1 MTETL
6 QVILY
11 VLGAI
16 LLTVLI
22 ILGIKLIGTLNKI
35 NEVVDDINRK
45 VKTLDGFF
53 SLIDYTTDK
62 ITSVSDKVVGLASSI
77 INKIK
82 GNKEESEENID
93 E

>member
-62 ITSVSDKVVGLASSI
+62 ITSVGDKVVGLASSI

>member
-1 MTETL
+1 MMETL

-16 LLTVLI
+16 ALTVLI
-22 ILGIKLIGTLNKI
+22 ILGIKLIVTVNKI

-45 VKTLDGFF
+45 IKTLDGFF
-53 SLIDYTTDK
+53 ALVDYTTEK
-62 ITSVSDKVVGLASSI
+62 IELVSDKVVGLASSI
-77 INKIK
+77 IKKIS
-82 GNKEESEENID
+82 GNKKESEENID

>member
-22 ILGIKLIGTLNKI
+22 ILSIKLITTLNKI

-53 SLIDYTTDK
+53 ALVDYTTEK

-77 INKIK
+77 VKK
-82 GNKEESEENID
+82 FTGNRVESEESID